1 MAELQD
7 NNIFATIEVKSQEEG
22 FMKNVMAML
31 SIGVFI
37 TIGAVY
43 QVEAA
48 DKTPDQFVKEAK
60 AVIKEVTISDV
71 KKMIDAKENII
82 ILDVRDKNELE
93 EGRIPGAINISR
105 GMLEFK
111 VAMVIPDRDSKI
123 IVYCGLDLRGP
134 LATKTLNDMGY
145 KNAVNM
151 IGGLKAWKLAG
162 YPLSK

>member
-1 MAELQD
+1 
-7 NNIFATIEVKSQEEG
+7 
-22 FMKNVMAML
+22 MKNIAFT
-31 SIGVFI
+31 IAIAVFFAI
-37 TIGAVY
+37 SSAYRVDAG
-43 QVEAA
+43 

-60 AVIKEVTISDV
+60 AAIKEVTVSDV
-71 KKMIDAKENII
+71 KNMLDAKENII

-93 EGRIPGAINISR
+93 DGRIPGAINISR

-111 VAMVIPDRDSKI
+111 VDMMIPDRASKI
-123 IVYCGLDLRGP
+123 VVYCGVDLRGP

-145 KNAVNM
+145 KNAINM

>member
-1 MAELQD
+1 
-7 NNIFATIEVKSQEEG
+7 
-22 FMKNVMAML
+22 MKKIVAML
-31 SIGVFI
+31 AIAVFMS
-37 TIGAVY
+37 IGAVY

-60 AVIKEVTISDV
+60 AAIKEVTIGDV

-93 EGRIPGAINISR
+93 DGHIPGAINISR

-111 VAMVIPDRDSKI
+111 VAMVIPDRGSKI

-151 IGGLKAWKLAG
+151 IGGLKEWKKAG
-162 YPLSK
+162 YPITK

>member
-1 MAELQD
+1 
-7 NNIFATIEVKSQEEG
+7 
-22 FMKNVMAML
+22 MKNMMAIL
-31 SIGVFI
+31 ALAVFI
-37 TIGAVY
+37 TAGAVY

-48 DKTPDQFVKEAK
+48 DKTSDQFVKEAK
-60 AVIKEVTISDV
+60 AAIKEVTFGDV
-71 KKMIDAKENII
+71 KQMIDAKENIV

-93 EGRIPGAINISR
+93 DGRIPGAINISR

-111 VAMVIPDRDSKI
+111 VAMVIPDKESKI
-123 IVYCGLDLRGP
+123 IVCCGVDLRSP

-151 IGGLKAWKLAG
+151 ISGLKVWKLAG

>member
-1 MAELQD
+1 
-7 NNIFATIEVKSQEEG
+7 
-22 FMKNVMAML
+22 MKKLVAML
-31 SIGVFI
+31 AIAVFI
-37 TIGAVY
+37 SLGVAC
-43 QVEAA
+43 QVKAA

-60 AVIKEVTISDV
+60 AAIKEVTIVDV
-71 KKMIDAKENII
+71 KKMIDEKENII

-93 EGRIPGAINISR
+93 DGRIPGAINISR

-111 VAMVIPDRDSKI
+111 VAMMIPDRDSKI

-151 IGGLKAWKLAG
+151 IGGLKEWKKAG